1 MAIRPTRRPRP
12 PALLSFT
19 QLLSTPTSLHP
30 KTLAN
35 HRPERKEEGVR
46 TWPVTT
52 RWEAAG
58 DAVDSQSPKTQ
69 SPETL
74 PLLELQKGEGRETA
88 SGGDR
93 GGDG

>member
-1 MAIRPTRRPRP
+1 
-12 PALLSFT
+12 
-19 QLLSTPTSLHP
+19 
-30 KTLAN
+30 
-35 HRPERKEEGVR
+35 VR